1 METLGS
7 HRNLVVWQEA
17 MRLVAAVYVA
27 TEQLPK
33 REWFGLT
40 AQTRRAAISIPSNIT
55 EGAGRNSTG
64 EYIQFLGIATA
75 SLAELETQLELGIML
90 KYLPPN
96 VEVLYQTR
104 RVGRLLTALR
114 RSMKARLGRS

>member
-17 MRLVAAVYVA
+17 MKLVAAVYVA
-27 TEQLPK
+27 TEQLPR

-40 AQTRRAAISIPSNIT
+40 AQTRRAAVSIPSNIA
-55 EGAGRNSTG
+55 EGAGRNSTR
-64 EYIQFLGIATA
+64 EYVQFLGIATA
-75 SLAELETQLELGIML
+75 SLAELETQLELGVML
-90 KYLPPN
+90 KYLPPDVDVIN
-96 VEVLYQTR
+96 QTR

-114 RSMKARLGRS
+114 KAMKARLGKN